1 MNAARYILLFS
12 PFSSFFFAKSRIWR
26 YFKVNV
32 NKITLLY
39 FAGILFLQKLNHRK
53 KNEIFHLFQRARD
66 LDYVVNK
73 LTARSKDLISSYI
86 NLNVGGVG
94 SLFVIEESKSARC
107 SLLLR
112 CQHVPEISSAARIL
126 VLKIDKILR
135 WSKSNSILEP
145 PINLPPFPDCFSV
158 YMKTPENEIFY
169 IHKRR
174 HLVDTKRWS
183 RCLRALKRATDR
195 WCSRFPRY
203 LLRDLTG
210 SSNDS
215 DVALNRL

>member
-1 MNAARYILLFS
+1 MNAARCYCFLLLALFFFFS
-12 PFSSFFFAKSRIWR
+12 FAKSRIWG

-32 NKITLLY
+32 NINH
-39 FAGILFLQKLNHRK
+39 FAVFCGNFVSSKLNHRK
-53 KNEIFHLFQRARD
+53 KNEIFHLPQRARD

-73 LTARSKDLISSYI
+73 LTVRSKDLISSYI

-126 VLKIDKILR
+126 VVKFDKILR
-135 WSKSNSILEP
+135 WSKSNSIFEP

-158 YMKTPENEIFY
+158 YEKTPENEIFY
-169 IHKRR
+169 THKRR
-174 HLVDTKRWS
+174 GTMCIRNI
-183 RCLRALKRATDR
+183 DR
-195 WCSRFPRY
+195 
-203 LLRDLTG
+203 
-210 SSNDS
+210 
-215 DVALNRL
+215 VV

>member
-12 PFSSFFFAKSRIWR
+12 PFSSFFFAKSRIWG

-53 KNEIFHLFQRARD
+53 KNEIFHLSQRARD

-86 NLNVGGVG
+86 NHNVGVVG
-94 SLFVIEESKSARC
+94 LLFVIGESKSARF

-112 CQHVPEISSAARIL
+112 FQHIPEICSAARIL
-126 VLKIDKILR
+126 GVKFDKILR
-135 WSKSNSILEP
+135 WSIFEP
-145 PINLPPFPDCFSV
+145 PMNLPPSPDCFSV
-158 YMKTPENEIFY
+158 YLKTPENEIFY
-169 IHKRR
+169 NLKRR

-195 WCSRFPRY
+195 WCSLFPRY
-203 LLRDLTG
+203 SLRRAVRIR
-210 SSNDS
+210 DS

>member
-1 MNAARYILLFS
+1 MHCFSDPKSSCRLGFYTPGGAVGPPMLNRSKGRGQRSDPLVLHGGFHRAEWLLFS
-12 PFSSFFFAKSRIWR
+12 RHINHFALFCGNFVSS
-26 YFKVNV
+26 
-32 NKITLLY
+32 
-39 FAGILFLQKLNHRK
+39 KLNHRK
-53 KNEIFHLFQRARD
+53 KNEIFHLSQRARD

-73 LTARSKDLISSYI
+73 LTVRSKDLISSYI
-86 NLNVGGVG
+86 DLNVGGVG

-174 HLVDTKRWS
+174 HLVDTKR
-183 RCLRALKRATDR
+183 
-195 WCSRFPRY
+195 
-203 LLRDLTG
+203 
-210 SSNDS
+210 
-215 DVALNRL
+215 